1 MSPAAP
7 APLGGVL
14 NVDKP
19 AGWTSHDVVARVRRL
34 AGLRQVGHAG
44 TLDPM
49 ATGVLVLCL
58 GRATRLLEFIT
69 GQPKSYLAEVTLGVV
84 TDTYDAEGE
93 VVSRFGW
100 ARDWK
105 SLADSTKP
113 PQRLGMEMESQGS
126 DWESLADST
135 KPPQRLGMEM
145 ESQGSDWESLADST
159 KPPQRLGM
167 EMESQGSDWESLADS
182 TKPPQR
188 LGVGE
193 EAPVVSVAQVE
204 RALDAFR
211 GAIMQRP
218 PAFSA
223 LKRDGVP
230 LYQRARA
237 GEAVEVEPRPVMV
250 YELTL
255 LHLEGATLRLHV
267 RCGAG
272 VYVRSIAHDLGQALG
287 CGAHLSA
294 LRRTAVGPFVA
305 AEAVTLEH
313 LAEAGALAA
322 ALQPAD
328 AAVAHLPAIAMSAAE
343 ASRLLH
349 GQAVAAATPVQ
360 SGPARAYGPDGR
372 FLGIVAGDERGR
384 AWRPSKMLADQE
396 MT

>member
-105 SLADSTKP
+105 
-113 PQRLGMEMESQGS
+113 
-126 DWESLADST
+126 
-135 KPPQRLGMEM
+135 
-145 ESQGSDWESLADST
+145 SLADST

>member
-105 SLADSTKP
+105 
-113 PQRLGMEMESQGS
+113 
-126 DWESLADST
+126 SLADST

>member
-1 MSPAAP
+1 MSAADP
-7 APLGGVL
+7 TPLGGVL

-58 GRATRLLEFIT
+58 GRATRLLEYLT

-93 VVSRFGW
+93 IVSRFS
-100 ARDWK
+100 DWHA
-105 SLADSTKP
+105 LADRAA
-113 PQRLGMEMESQGS
+113 PQRPGE
-126 DWESLADST
+126 ADNAPALT
-135 KPPQRLGMEM
+135 
-145 ESQGSDWESLADST
+145 AD
-159 KPPQRLGM
+159 QI
-167 EMESQGSDWESLADS
+167 
-182 TKPPQR
+182 
-188 LGVGE
+188 
-193 EAPVVSVAQVE
+193 E
-204 RALDAFR
+204 RALEAFR
-211 GAIMQRP
+211 GEIMQRP

-230 LYQRARA
+230 LYRRARA
-237 GEAVEVEPRPVMV
+237 GERVEVEPRPATI

-294 LRRTAVGPFVA
+294 LRRTAVGAFSVENAVA
-305 AEAVTLEH
+305 LES
-313 LAEAGALAA
+313 LTEAGALAA
-322 ALQPAD
+322 AVQPAD
-328 AAVAHLPAIAMSAAE
+328 AAVAHLPAVALNAAE
-343 ASRLLH
+343 VSRLLH
-349 GQAVAAATPVQ
+349 GQAVAAAAPLQ
-360 SGPARAYGPDGR
+360 AGPARAYDPQGR
-372 FLGIVAGDERGR
+372 FLGIVAGDAAARV
-384 AWRPSKMLADQE
+384 WRPSKILANQE
-396 MT
+396 PP